1 MANILVYVD
10 SILKPYYKVILGVFL
25 LIVFI
30 TIARYSYQTFFVK
43 VNQNKDHSNIANAN
57 NVKPITTIYFFHVE
71 WCPHCVKAIPEWNE
85 FVEVYNNKEVNGH
98 IVQCYDIDCT
108 DDNGDVTVQFDPTT
122 GLTTNMVP
130 TPVKMSKLIE
140 KYRITKDIELLCSQ
154 ILQSVKQTSPW
165 KPQLDEQRNPI
176 NSRKFYSFRF
186 NNGKLIEILPK

>member
-57 NVKPITTIYFFHVE
+57 NVKPITTIYFFHVD
-71 WCPHCVKAIPEWNE
+71 WCPHCVKAVPEWNA
-85 FVEVYNNKEVNGH
+85 FVESYNNKEVNGH

-122 GLTTNMVP
+122 GITTNMVP
-130 TPVKMSKLIE
+130 TPVKISKLIE
-140 KYRITKDIELLCSQ
+140 KYNIDSYPTIKLTKDNNVVDFEAKVTKQNLIQ
-154 ILQSVKQTSPW
+154 FVNSV
-165 KPQLDEQRNPI
+165 
-176 NSRKFYSFRF
+176 
-186 NNGKLIEILPK
+186 

>member
-57 NVKPITTIYFFHVE
+57 NVKPITTIYFFHVD
-71 WCPHCVKAIPEWNE
+71 WCPHCVKAVPEWNA
-85 FVEVYNNKEVNGH
+85 FVEAYNNKEVNGH

-130 TPVKMSKLIE
+130 TPVKISKLIE
-140 KYRITKDIELLCSQ
+140 KYNIDSYPTIKLTKDNNVVDFEAKVTKQNLIQ
-154 ILQSVKQTSPW
+154 FVNSV
-165 KPQLDEQRNPI
+165 
-176 NSRKFYSFRF
+176 
-186 NNGKLIEILPK
+186 